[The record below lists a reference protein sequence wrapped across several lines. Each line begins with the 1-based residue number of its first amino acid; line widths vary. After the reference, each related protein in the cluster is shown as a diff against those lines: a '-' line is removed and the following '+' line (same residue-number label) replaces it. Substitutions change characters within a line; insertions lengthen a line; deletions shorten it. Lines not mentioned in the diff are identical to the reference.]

1 MRLHIRYLA
10 VAGTVMEPVASPKL
24 GVGGVQAAA
33 SALVDGTSVIQL
45 ANTTI
50 ALMARKGAAEKRALI
65 EVNRILTGSLSMLYF
80 YTYGYILAKAV

>member
-1 MRLHIRYLA
+1 MELA
-10 VAGTVMEPVASPKL
+10 ASPKL

-45 ANTTI
+45 ANATT
-50 ALMARKGAAEKRALI
+50 ALTARKGAAERRALM

-80 YTYGYILAKAV
+80 YTYGYILTKAV